1 MFMLYDFKSSL
12 STLFSPFLFHG
23 GCCSVTQ
30 FCPTLCDP
38 CTAACQAS
46 LSFTIFWSLLR
57 LTSFETLM
65 PTNHLIICRP
75 LLLHLQSF
83 PASGSFPELTLCIRW
98 PKYWS
103 FSFSVSPSNEY
114 SGLISIRIWLV
125 WSCSPRDLQESS
137 PTPQIKASVLWHSA
151 FFMVQLS
158 HPYMT
163 IGKTIALTY
172 VTVI

>member
-1 MFMLYDFKSSL
+1 MLYDFKSSL

-57 LTSFETLM
+57 LTSFEALM

-114 SGLISIRIWLV
+114 SGLISFRIDWF
-125 WSCSPRDLQESS
+125 ESIFS
-137 PTPQIKASVLWHSA
+137 LFKIFYKQAIC
-151 FFMVQLS
+151 MVSFRKHCLIS
-158 HPYMT
+158 SLCKRVKSF
-163 IGKTIALTY
+163 IEKLFKLCK
-172 VTVI
+172 

>member
-1 MFMLYDFKSSL
+1 MLYDFKSSL

-57 LTSFETLM
+57 LTSFEALM

-114 SGLISIRIWLV
+114 SGLISFRIDWFDHLAV
-125 WSCSPRDLQESS
+125 PGTKSLLQHHSS
-137 PTPQIKASVLWHSA
+137 KAAILWRSA
-151 FFMVQLS
+151 
-158 HPYMT
+158 
-163 IGKTIALTY
+163 
-172 VTVI
+172 